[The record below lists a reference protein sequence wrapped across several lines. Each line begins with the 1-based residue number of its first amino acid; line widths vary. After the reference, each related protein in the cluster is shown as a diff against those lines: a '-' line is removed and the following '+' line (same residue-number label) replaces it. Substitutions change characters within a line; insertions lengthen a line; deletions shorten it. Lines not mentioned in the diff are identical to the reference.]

1 MLVVMVSVTFQHLIG
16 SVDKDQRLNIDW
28 ILDSCPDYKKKKG
41 HLPVETSIF
50 CGHGINNYILDRRFT
65 FVTVKIP
72 IQPDFFFLLLWLTI
86 PFVLNDY
93 TQVKKVW
100 ITQRFNDQFWG
111 LMLRPLHINI

>member
-1 MLVVMVSVTFQHLIG
+1 MLVVMVSVTFQHLIE
-16 SVDKDQRLNIDW
+16 SADKDQRLNIDW

-72 IQPDFFFLLLWLTI
+72 IQPDFFAALINNSLCTQWL
-86 PFVLNDY
+86 Y
-93 TQVKKVW
+93 TSKENVNYSEV
-100 ITQRFNDQFWG
+100 
-111 LMLRPLHINI
+111 